1 MPKPHQSMNGPPDGY
16 YKSMFRAN
24 GRIKR
29 TAPKWLHTR
38 QVLSSSFFPSPYT
51 GVADS
56 FRSEVDCALAQ
67 LEAMKQVKGGPAY
80 LGTEFGLPD
89 YSDVNEAEIPEQV
102 STLQDVVADML
113 ELFEG
118 MVNTAHPLS
127 QPNVLPPANK
137 ASIIATLFANYFSQ
151 NFIEGEY
158 AWNLEKA
165 EMETSAMITRL
176 IPGWDPSK
184 AGGLFTYGGSG
195 CYLYAVKYA
204 LAHVL
209 QLHDSRLN
217 GVRTD
222 GKILVSQQGH
232 YAKMNSTDWLGLG
245 MDNIVDIETDDD
257 TNAMDMKDLREK
269 LVELN
274 TNNIPVIA
282 VICTMG
288 TTDAFAIDPVDEVAA
303 LLDEFPNPSG
313 YNRPLIYCDAV
324 IGWSFLTFKGYDFS
338 KNPAGI
344 TKSISDTIE
353 QIYNKILKIQYAD
366 AVGVDFHKTGWVP
379 YATSL
384 FLAKDLPKFKSL
396 MNRPGAVYLNERT
409 EYNPG
414 LYSLEVSRSAAPALS
429 AWATLRYFGLQG
441 FQTTITNVLEMSLCL
456 REILKAEPNMI
467 CVNEEDTA
475 FVTLFRVYPDD
486 VDAETR
492 YERELTED
500 SEEARDLLEES
511 NILQQ
516 KTADALWWWLR
527 SGSQIDGMYG
537 PHTTYTSGFRTTDYQ
552 DDMGNSRAVIY
563 ALKSFPLNVN
573 ITYETML
580 GLVKRVKI
588 ARDMV
593 LSGEPIP
600 ELPHTPICPPYS
612 VVVPEVGGGKSDAGR
627 TRITDMMSGVVGSRK
642 KRHGRGI

>member
-1 MPKPHQSMNGPPDGY
+1 MHLDPQLETVALRLVTILPSSSVRANTPNMPKPHKKPNGPPRGY
-16 YKSMFRAN
+16 YQSMFRAN
-24 GRIKR
+24 GRVR
-29 TAPKWLHTR
+29 RNAPKWLQTR
-38 QVLSSSFFPSPYT
+38 QVLSSSFFPSPYK
-51 GVADS
+51 GVSDS
-56 FRSEVDCALAQ
+56 FRSEVDSALAQ
-67 LEAMKQVKGGPAY
+67 LEDMKQTKGGPAY

-102 STLQDVVADML
+102 STLQDVVSDML

-165 EMETSAMITRL
+165 EMETSAMISRL
-176 IPGWDPSK
+176 IPGWDPTK

-209 QLHDSRLN
+209 QDQDSRLK

-257 TNAMDMKDLREK
+257 TNAMDMNDLREK
-269 LVELN
+269 LEELKEQQ
-274 TNNIPVIA
+274 IPVIA

-303 LLDEFPNPSG
+303 LLQEFPNPPG
-313 YNRPLIYCDAV
+313 YKRPLIYCDAV

-338 KNPAGI
+338 KNPSGM
-344 TKSISDTIE
+344 TRSISDTIE

-384 FLAKDLPKFKSL
+384 FLTKDLPYFKSL

-456 REILKAEPNMI
+456 REILKEEPNMI

-475 FVTLFRVYPDD
+475 FVTLFRVYPEE

-500 SEEARDLLEES
+500 SEEARDLLEE
-511 NILQQ
+511 I
-516 KTADALWWWLR
+516 
-527 SGSQIDGMYG
+527 
-537 PHTTYTSGFRTTDYQ
+537 
-552 DDMGNSRAVIY
+552 V
-563 ALKSFPLNVN
+563 
-573 ITYETML
+573 
-580 GLVKRVKI
+580 
-588 ARDMV
+588 
-593 LSGEPIP
+593 
-600 ELPHTPICPPYS
+600 
-612 VVVPEVGGGKSDAGR
+612 
-627 TRITDMMSGVVGSRK
+627 
-642 KRHGRGI
+642 